1 MHDTSQRPSDDDKG
15 NNKQG
20 GIYLIAA
27 HPHWRESRV
36 NRRMFAAA
44 SGLPGVT
51 TLDLYGR
58 YPDYHI
64 DVQAEQARVEAA
76 RLVVLLHPIQWYAT
90 PPLQKLWFD
99 EVLTWGWAYGTDGN
113 ALRGKDLWLAVTT
126 GGPQDSYQPGSYN
139 RYVFDAFLPPYEQT
153 AALCGMR
160 FAPPLVLHGA
170 HAVSEAAVAAHVGQ
184 FVQRLQSYPDWPELN
199 HLPDCATCEVPP
211 DARPE

>member
-1 MHDTSQRPSDDDKG
+1 M
-15 NNKQG
+15 
-20 GIYLIAA
+20 
-27 HPHWRESRV
+27 
-36 NRRMFAAA
+36 
-44 SGLPGVT
+44 LP
-51 TLDLYGR
+51 
-58 YPDYHI
+58 
-64 DVQAEQARVEAA
+64 
-76 RLVVLLHPIQWYAT
+76 
-90 PPLQKLWFD
+90 
-99 EVLTWGWAYGTDGN
+99 WGWAYGTGGD

-170 HAVSEAAVAAHVGQ
+170 HTASEAAVAAHVDQ

>member
-1 MHDTSQRPSDDDKG
+1 MKPAFIDADFAVDCVLDWRTGGGKLFVTLIDCRDGSEVWSHQTTG
-15 NNKQG
+15 KQPTTASPA
-20 GIYLIAA
+20 ID
-27 HPHWRESRV
+27 P
-36 NRRMFAAA
+36 NRQFVY
-44 SGLPGVT
+44 S
-51 TLDLYGR
+51 
-58 YPDYHI
+58 
-64 DVQAEQARVEAA
+64 
-76 RLVVLLHPIQWYAT
+76 
-90 PPLQKLWFD
+90 
-99 EVLTWGWAYGTDGN
+99 YGTDGN

-170 HAVSEAAVAAHVGQ
+170 HTASEAAVAAHVDQ